1 MVHLCSRISDDL
13 DIFWQELVAVLS
25 DGTSVGEGLV
35 SHESDLQGRIE
46 PETGIAAI
54 SKRSRELASKATHS
68 LLLREISRGSENDNN
83 GVILQLDVPD
93 GAEID

>member
-54 SKRSRELASKATHS
+54 NKRSRELVFKATHS

-83 GVILQLDVPD
+83 GVILQLDVPG